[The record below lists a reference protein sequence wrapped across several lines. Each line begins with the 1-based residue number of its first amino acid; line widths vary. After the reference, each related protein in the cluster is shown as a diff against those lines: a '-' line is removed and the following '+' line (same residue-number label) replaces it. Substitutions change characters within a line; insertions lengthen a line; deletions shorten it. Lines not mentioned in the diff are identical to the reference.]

1 MARKE
6 GSLKLSS
13 NIEPRAAAPLDARE
27 KVALKSDLTAT
38 GTFPY
43 PYEGMEVYVVEEKK
57 KYVLI
62 GDDPTVSENWQEV
75 GSGGDVIEYVETL
88 PTGNNIQNKIY
99 NAKTEGEISLPII
112 ESLNH
117 DKVIKYY
124 EGFLTSEEI
133 GGIVPVTEFYP
144 KEGISISRFIKIRY
158 VWHSDVVN
166 YVSIEAILPG
176 NVTYNIGSYSK
187 TDTDYP
193 RYLEQEFT
201 FEYATND
208 KYYAGDNTNQTLTKL
223 AKQENASNIF
233 TGTHSEWDAMSIIKK
248 QEYDYAAFTDD
259 ESGTPDYY
267 STSEVKTNKVW
278 IDGKPIYRKV
288 YSGIMPSSIISSSR
302 QEFVLINETSTD
314 KEDLVNVGG
323 YFDLWDSRDYLRRYN
338 TNTAFP
344 TADLKIQ
351 LGFVCGLVNGKLTAS
366 AYTYDADY
374 YRVTSSC
381 KFNIVVE
388 YTKTTD

>member
-1 MARKE
+1 MARQQ
-6 GSLKLSS
+6 GTYKLAS

-27 KVALKSDLTAT
+27 KVALKNDLTAA

-88 PTGNNIQNKIY
+88 PTGNDIQNKIY
-99 NAKTEGEISLPII
+99 NAKTEGEITLPII

-117 DKVIKYY
+117 DEVIKYY
-124 EGFLTSEEI
+124 EGFLTSEET
-133 GGIVPVTEFYP
+133 GDTVPTTIFYP
-144 KEGISISRFIKIRY
+144 KEGISISRFIKIKY
-158 VWHSDVVN
+158 VWYSDFVN
-166 YVSIEAILPG
+166 YVSIEGILPEG
-176 NVTYNIGSYSK
+176 TGYHIDSYSK

-193 RYLEQEFT
+193 RYSEKELT
-201 FEYATND
+201 FEYVTND
-208 KYYAGDNTNQTLTKL
+208 KYYAGDNTNQILTKL

-259 ESGTPDYY
+259 ENGIFEYY
-267 STSEVKTNKVW
+267 STTETKTNKIW

-288 YSGIMPSSIISSSR
+288 LVVNQTISSDTTIPSTIPNNASDYWINYG
-302 QEFVLINETSTD
+302 ESYFVAPDSYSHLPLTYPHP
-314 KEDLVNVGG
+314 VGLQYQITTWLG
-323 YFDLWDSRDYLRRYN
+323 GKDTIALR
-338 TNTAFP
+338 
-344 TADLKIQ
+344 
-351 LGFVCGLVNGKLTAS
+351 LGS
-366 AYTYDADY
+366 AQSISKMVA
-374 YRVTSSC
+374 VL
-381 KFNIVVE
+381 E

>member
-1 MARKE
+1 MARQQ
-6 GSLKLSS
+6 GTYKLAS

-27 KVALKSDLTAT
+27 KVALKNDLTAT

-62 GDDPTVSENWQEV
+62 GADPTVSENWQEV
-75 GSGGDVIEYVETL
+75 GSGGGDVIEYVETL
-88 PTGNNIQNKIY
+88 PTGNDIQNKIY
-99 NAKTEGEISLPII
+99 NAKTEGEITLPII

-117 DKVIKYY
+117 DEVIKYY
-124 EGFLTSEEI
+124 EGFLTSEET
-133 GGIVPVTEFYP
+133 GDTVPTTIFYP
-144 KEGISISRFIKIRY
+144 KEGISISRFIKIKY
-158 VWHSDVVN
+158 VWYSDFVN
-166 YVSIEAILPG
+166 YVSIEGILPEG
-176 NVTYNIGSYSK
+176 TGYHIDSYSK

-193 RYLEQEFT
+193 RYSEKELT
-201 FEYATND
+201 FEYVTND

-259 ESGTPDYY
+259 ENGIFEYY
-267 STSEVKTNKVW
+267 STTETKTNKVW

-288 YSGIMPSSIISSSR
+288 YPVTITEPTSSAKIVITLDNSINKDNAKIIAHGGYLEPGTSGDNYIKGIPYIYKDNDTVASITCAISSSGI
-302 QEFVLINETSTD
+302 LMIYSNINPGNT
-314 KEDLVNVGG
+314 G
-323 YFDLWDSRDYLRRYN
+323 YVW
-338 TNTAFP
+338 
-344 TADLKIQ
+344 
-351 LGFVCGLVNGKLTAS
+351 
-366 AYTYDADY
+366 
-374 YRVTSSC
+374 
-381 KFNIVVE
+381 VE

>member
-1 MARKE
+1 MARQQ
-6 GSLKLSS
+6 GTYKLAS

-27 KVALKSDLTAT
+27 KVALKNDLTAA

-88 PTGNNIQNKIY
+88 PTGNDIQNKIY

-117 DKVIKYY
+117 DEVIKYY
-124 EGFLTSEEI
+124 EGFLTSEET
-133 GGIVPVTEFYP
+133 GDTVPTTIFYP
-144 KEGISISRFIKIRY
+144 KEGISISRFIKIKY
-158 VWHSDVVN
+158 VWYSDFVN
-166 YVSIEAILPG
+166 YVSIEGILPEG
-176 NVTYNIGSYSK
+176 TGYHIDSYSK

-193 RYLEQEFT
+193 RYSEKELT
-201 FEYATND
+201 FKYVTND

-259 ESGTPDYY
+259 ENGIFEYY
-267 STSEVKTNKVW
+267 STTETKTNKIW

-288 YSGIMPSSIISSSR
+288 LVVNQSISSDTTIPSTIPNDASDYWINYGESYFVALTTPSR
-302 QEFVLINETSTD
+302 LPLSFCHPLAQSAQISAWLSDKDTILIRVGSTQS
-314 KEDLVNVGG
+314 VGKMV
-323 YFDLWDSRDYLRRYN
+323 
-338 TNTAFP
+338 A
-344 TADLKIQ
+344 
-351 LGFVCGLVNGKLTAS
+351 
-366 AYTYDADY
+366 
-374 YRVTSSC
+374 
-381 KFNIVVE
+381 VVE
-388 YTKTTD
+388 YTKEG